1 MQVYTDKEILNDGLC
16 AQKATTGKMNLAAN
30 ECVHENLRKD
40 ILNVLNQEHS
50 IQYEVFS
57 MMSQR
62 GMYPTPA
69 ADDKKMMETKQK
81 YAQSYK

>member
-16 AQKATTGKMNLAAN
+16 AQKATTGKVNLAAN

-40 ILNVLNQEHS
+40 LLNVLGQEHS

-62 GMYPTPA
+62 GLYPTPA
-69 ADDKKMMETKQK
+69 ADDKKMMEAKQK
-81 YAQSYK
+81 YSQSYK

>member
-69 ADDKKMMETKQK
+69 ADDKKMMEAKQK

>member
-16 AQKATTGKMNLAAN
+16 AQKATTGKLNLAAN

-40 ILNVLNQEHS
+40 ILNVLGQEHS
-50 IQYEVFS
+50 IQYEVFN